1 MRPRPSSANVA
12 GSGTDAVTASTFTS
26 SRMMPPLAVLL
37 AEVEAKVRRVVVLA
51 AVNVREKVF
60 QSADAGGPFV
70 EVECEMLS
78 ERSELLLASV
88 TAILAVLVP
97 DSLGLSA

>member
-1 MRPRPSSANVA
+1 
-12 GSGTDAVTASTFTS
+12 
-26 SRMMPPLAVLL
+26 MMPPLAVLL

-70 EVECEMLS
+70 EVECEMQ
-78 ERSELLLASV
+78 
-88 TAILAVLVP
+88 P
-97 DSLGLSA
+97 F